1 MAEEKVFNGVRSG
14 DTWLAKGPITR
25 PQAEEFIDKHL
36 RGAGKDSNWDL
47 EEEGDHLV
55 MILSDRDEPQSNGYP
70 GSNGFAKD
78 QTWGSVGKARSG
90 KRTEYP
96 RP

>member
-14 DTWLAKGPITR
+14 DTWLAKGPITL
-25 PQAEEFIDKHL
+25 PQAEDLIEKHL
-36 RGAGKDSNWDL
+36 RGANKDSSWDL

-55 MILSDRDEPQSNGYP
+55 MVLDQESRTLEKTRSD
-70 GSNGFAKD
+70 
-78 QTWGSVGKARSG
+78 

-96 RP
+96 NP

>member
-14 DTWLAKGPITR
+14 DTWLAKGPISR
-25 PQAEEFIDKHL
+25 PQAEELIEKHL
-36 RGAGKDSNWDL
+36 HGASLGSAWDL

-55 MILSDRDEPQSNGYP
+55 MVMDEQPRSMEKTRSD
-70 GSNGFAKD
+70 
-78 QTWGSVGKARSG
+78 

-96 RP
+96 NP